1 MLGALAG
8 FAAPVQVEL
17 VEDVRVVEGAAR
29 YPGAVR
35 LVDVELDWNK
45 VDLNQVSERGRV
57 LLTCVSPGIVELAG
71 VDDLVPH
78 GEGEVGE
85 VLLDGL
91 GVRRVDVDRRLA
103 VAGAVVVAQALPV
116 GTIWNGRKYVI
127 ILHFV

>member
-1 MLGALAG
+1 MSS
-8 FAAPVQVEL
+8 V
-17 VEDVRVVEGAAR
+17 VVEFA
-29 YPGAVR
+29 
-35 LVDVELDWNK
+35 
-45 VDLNQVSERGRV
+45 
-57 LLTCVSPGIVELAG
+57 C

-116 GTIWNGRKYVI
+116 GTIWNGRQYVI
-127 ILHFV
+127 LLRFVLGNESILLE

>member
-1 MLGALAG
+1 MSS
-8 FAAPVQVEL
+8 
-17 VEDVRVVEGAAR
+17 DI
-29 YPGAVR
+29 
-35 LVDVELDWNK
+35 VD
-45 VDLNQVSERGRV
+45 G
-57 LLTCVSPGIVELAG
+57 AG
-71 VDDLVPH
+71 VDDFVPH

-127 ILHFV
+127 VLHFV

>member
-1 MLGALAG
+1 M
-8 FAAPVQVEL
+8 
-17 VEDVRVVEGAAR
+17 
-29 YPGAVR
+29 
-35 LVDVELDWNK
+35 
-45 VDLNQVSERGRV
+45 
-57 LLTCVSPGIVELAG
+57 LLTCVSPGIVEAAG

-127 ILHFV
+127 HLHFV